1 MLGLFKTR
9 WELLIGAALALAS
22 LVFVLRGD
30 AARNSA
36 ARLVGSVTAPV
47 QKLISMAGNGI
58 GSVIDH
64 YVLIVESEE
73 EVDRLNE
80 EIAKLKREILVI
92 NEAALEN
99 KRLKSLLDFSE
110 SLDFEKVVAG
120 KVIGHSA
127 SPWAR
132 TILLNKGEAD
142 GISKDSA
149 VMTPGGVVGR
159 IYETSPNAS
168 RALLITDV
176 NSAVDALVQNTRA
189 QVLVEGTLEATCRV
203 LYLARGEEIKTGD
216 KIITSGLGTVF
227 PKGLLLGVVSEIE
240 TAPGE
245 VFQRVKLTPSAD
257 LLRLEE
263 VLVIPKQQEPTQQE
277 PTQQEP
283 AQP

>member
-1 MLGLFKTR
+1 
-9 WELLIGAALALAS
+9 LALAS